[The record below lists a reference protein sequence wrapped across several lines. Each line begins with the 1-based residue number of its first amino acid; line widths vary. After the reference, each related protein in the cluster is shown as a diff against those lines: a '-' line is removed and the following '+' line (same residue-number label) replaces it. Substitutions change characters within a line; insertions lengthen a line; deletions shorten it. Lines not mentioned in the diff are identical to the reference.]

1 MADSLGETVSHTVN
15 HLFHCNTSVYNAK
28 TPKTDR
34 LTEKTRIHLKNI
46 FVVRSVIQV

>member
-1 MADSLGETVSHTVN
+1 MADSLGETVSHTVS
-15 HLFHCNTSVYNAK
+15 HLFHCKTSVYNEI

-34 LTEKTRIHLKNI
+34 LTEKTRIRLKNI